1 MNFKSLREDKLKLS
15 LEEFANLIGVDIS
28 KIKEWEATNEPTMI
42 ALLKI
47 AENTG
52 LDFNTIMSYEK
63 PKPTAFDAK
72 NTWEKADFTKKSI
85 IEYIKDNL
93 EKMDVSEEQ
102 KRKYVDDLRD
112 YIEKNIVKPTISIVG
127 RSDTG
132 KSTLINS
139 LIGMEKMPTSW
150 TPTTSIAVYIKH
162 IKDRPEFIKDDAWVF
177 ADNMDSEVLWD
188 AKRLYDESYCK
199 KWKIA
204 QGQIDILRSF
214 GTRQGE
220 MFKKNAGS
228 AIVFLDAPI
237 LQDCDIVDLPGF
249 GTEKES
255 DDTITFKAAQRTDV
269 LIYLSQ
275 ANGFMRIEDITYLK
289 ENIRNLPVW
298 EERGKNDLKPLSNL
312 FVVASQ
318 AHNVCNGNI
327 TQLTNILQKGYEN
340 FCKTLAPEY
349 WDKRKEIS
357 RYNTGNY
364 YSKALA
370 QRFYTYTTDIPLLCT
385 SFNQDLKKILE
396 KLPEI
401 IDARTREFIQEYVKV
416 KKPNLEKEIKQYE
429 EISLEREK
437 YVDLLKEIEKSEL
450 DRMQEND
457 NQKNKIHELINTLSM
472 ESTNQFSQYFSKII
486 NTDSLTKMIKDKKIK
501 NKKEEVE
508 CFASQLQDIIQARC
522 EAILTDKAEILSKE
536 TKKYVEKYTDRI
548 NAAFDGASV
557 EVDFDAG
564 YAFASALAKIG
575 IIGGLGAYIV
585 GEAAFIFGSMAFI
598 AGLGGDIAFGAAVFG
613 PIGFAIGL
621 LISASLGIA
630 KLFGG
635 GWEKSVAK
643 KLVKAYD
650 ENKVGEKFRKG
661 ITDYWKKTEDAFD
674 QAAQKLDEEWSN
686 YVEKLRDTVNNHDVE
701 EIKENIVIL
710 RNLMSFFENIPL

>member
-28 KIKEWEATNEPTMI
+28 KIKEWEATNEPSMN
-42 ALLKI
+42 ALQKI
-47 AENTG
+47 VENTG
-52 LDFNTIMSYEK
+52 MDFNTIMSYEK

-72 NTWEKADFTKKSI
+72 NTWKKADFTKKSI

-177 ADNMDSEVLWD
+177 ADNMDGEVLWD

-255 DDTITFKAAQRTDV
+255 DDIITFKAAQRTDV

-364 YSKALA
+364 YEQALA

-457 NQKNKIHELINTLSM
+457 NQKNKIHELINKLSM
-472 ESTNQFSQYFSKII
+472 ESTEEFRQYFSEAIDA
-486 NTDSLTKMIKDKKIK
+486 DSLTKMIKDKKIK

>member
-28 KIKEWEATNEPTMI
+28 KIKEWEATNEPSMI
-42 ALLKI
+42 ALEKI
-47 AENTG
+47 VENTG
-52 LDFNTIMSYEK
+52 MDFNTIMSYEK

-72 NTWEKADFTKKSI
+72 NTWKKADFTKKSI

-112 YIEKNIVKPTISIVG
+112 YIERNLVKPSISIVG

-132 KSTLINS
+132 KSTLINA

-177 ADNMDSEVLWD
+177 TDNMDGQDLWD
-188 AKRLYDESYCK
+188 VKRLYDEAYCK

-204 QGQIDILRSF
+204 QGNVDILSSF
-214 GTRQGE
+214 GTRQGD

-228 AIVFLDAPI
+228 AVVFLDAPI

-255 DDTITFKAAQRTDV
+255 DDIITFKAAQRTDV

-298 EERGKNDLKPLSNL
+298 EKKGENDLKPLSNL

-318 AHNVCNGNI
+318 AHNVCNGNT
-327 TQLTNILQKGYEN
+327 TQLTNILREGYEN

-349 WDKRKEIS
+349 WDNRKEIS

-364 YSKALA
+364 YEQALA

-401 IDARTREFIQEYVKV
+401 IDARTREFIKEYVKV
-416 KKPNLEKEIKQYE
+416 KKPNLEKEIKRYE

-437 YVDLLKEIEKSEL
+437 YVDLLEQIEKSEL

-522 EAILTDKAEILSKE
+522 EAILADKAGVLSKE
-536 TKKYVEKYTDRI
+536 TKKYVEEYTDRI
-548 NAAFDGASV
+548 KAVFDRVSV
-557 EVDFDAG
+557 DIDFDAG

-585 GEAAFIFGSMAFI
+585 YEAAFIFGGMASI
-598 AGLGGDIAFGAAVFG
+598 MALGGNIALGTSVFG
-613 PIGFAIGL
+613 PMGLAIGL
-621 LISASLGIA
+621 IISASLGIVR
-630 KLFGG
+630 LFGG
-635 GWEKSVAK
+635 SWEKSVAK
-643 KLVKAYD
+643 KIVKAYN
-650 ENKVGEKFRKG
+650 ENKVCEKFCEG
-661 ITDYWKKTEDAFD
+661 ISDYWKKTEDAFD
-674 QAAQKLDEEWSN
+674 QAAQKLDEDWLN
-686 YVEKLRDTVNNHDVE
+686 YVEKLRDTVNNYNIDEV
-701 EIKENIVIL
+701 KDNIVVL

>member
-177 ADNMDSEVLWD
+177 ADNMDGEVLWD

-674 QAAQKLDEEWSN
+674 QAAQKLDEDWLN
-686 YVEKLRDTVNNHDVE
+686 YVEKLRDTVNNYNIDEV
-701 EIKENIVIL
+701 KDNIVVL

>member
-177 ADNMDSEVLWD
+177 ADNMDGEVLWD

-686 YVEKLRDTVNNHDVE
+686 YVEKLRVTVNNHDVE